1 MSPGTR
7 IIILLVINLI
17 SYYLGGLHIA
27 AFSLLITIYRVLS
40 IYGITITPQLFQ
52 NNFRAGICYIKDYT
66 GGYKSHSDVWA
77 YMCKLMEEK
86 NLNDFSLIALYY
98 DEPQKDKEKE
108 KEQRCSIGF
117 YLKNDGDEKYQ
128 VPEEIEKYLIV
139 EEKFRKHNLVRAK
152 SIYCCWSYFNT
163 FTMMLGI
170 NKFYSLIKNKLNNRK
185 FMEAYN
191 IKKEQVNIAIEVY
204 ENFFGNQNIHFYI
217 PLQNNEQ
224 FFLYC
229 KEKNE

>member
-1 MSPGTR
+1 MSPEIR
-7 IIILLVINLI
+7 IIILLIINLL
-17 SYYLGGLHIA
+17 SYYLLGFYIG
-27 AFSLLITIYRVLS
+27 AFSFLITIYRVLS
-40 IYGITITPQLFQ
+40 IYRIIITPELFQ
-52 NNFRAGICYIKDYT
+52 KNFRAGICYIKDYT
-66 GGYKSHSDVWA
+66 GSYTSHSDVWA

-117 YLKNDGDEKYQ
+117 YLQNEGDEKNK

-139 EEKFRKHNLVRAK
+139 EEKFKKHNLVEAK
-152 SIYCCWSYFNT
+152 SIYCCWDYFNT

-170 NKFYSLIKNKLNNRK
+170 KKFYSLFQKKINSRY
-185 FMEAYN
+185 FMDAYN
-191 IKKEQVNIAIEVY
+191 LKKEQINVGIEVY
-204 ENFFGNQNIHFYI
+204 ENFFGNKNIHFYF
-217 PLQNNEQ
+217 PFQNNDK
-224 FFLYC
+224 FFLYG